1 MRAVESGSYLV
12 RAANTGVSAVIAPTG
27 AILAQTP
34 LFVETGMVGTIRLRT
49 GETPYARYGDVLA
62 WGCTVFL
69 VGYGAALL
77 WSSMARPRAA
87 RQRAQQGGTDDSG
100 SRTGA

>member
-1 MRAVESGSYLV
+1 VENGSYLV

-27 AILAQTP
+27 AILVQTP
-34 LFVETGMVGTIRLRT
+34 LFVEAAIVGTIRLRR

-62 WGCTVFL
+62 LGCTVFL
-69 VGYGAALL
+69 AAYGVALL
-77 WSSMARPRAA
+77 WSFAA
-87 RQRAQQGGTDDSG
+87 RRRAQQGGTDDSG